1 MAYSPGLMEALPF
14 IRCYSFVERIALA
27 FSPANA
33 ADLLKRAVP
42 SRAPRSV
49 PGVVPPPKRLTI
61 DPCDVCAVLG
71 LERELGVGH
80 VLAQVLVRRGF
91 ADPAAARPWLAAAER
106 HEPSEFAGIE
116 DACDLVLMHVEA
128 GDRITIHGD
137 YDVDG
142 VCSTAILVGV
152 LRRLGARVDWYLPS
166 RAEDGYGLSAA
177 TVDRLAARGT
187 RLLITA
193 DCAITAVEEV
203 AAAVASGMD
212 VVVTD
217 HHTPRA
223 DGVLPDAPIVHPGVC
238 GYPCRD
244 LCAAGVAYKL
254 SAALLAA
261 AGEDPAGADAD
272 LDLVALAT
280 IADCVP
286 LRGENRRLVRAGLRA
301 IATTTRPG
309 LRALMKVSRADPARV
324 DARTVGFRL
333 APRIN
338 AAGRIER
345 ADAGLELLLTT
356 DGERAAQIADELDRL
371 NAERRHTETRILF
384 EAEAQVARLGERAA
398 YVLAGEGWHKGV
410 IGIVASRIAE
420 RHHRP
425 AVLIALPAGAAAQA
439 AHGIEGAVGGAQA
452 AGASAGAAD
461 GAAPRGTGSG
471 RSIPGFDLLA
481 GLDACAHHLLRHGG
495 HRAAAGCE
503 ILASEVD
510 AFRAAFEAHAA
521 AVLRPEDLMPSER
534 VDAVVAGDELGLA
547 LAEELELLAPFG
559 IGNPG
564 VALLLPAARFA
575 DPRTMG
581 EGKHAR
587 FTVEAGGTRA
597 GAVAFGVSKV
607 DCDGPLDATF
617 SLELNEFNG
626 SVEPRLVLRHARA
639 CAPAPI
645 AIVGEPEDYLAAALE
660 ELERPLDAVS
670 EAGATGSN
678 RPVAGAKEPAASG
691 FRDRRGGGIAGTIGA
706 LVASGEPVLV
716 VAADAI
722 LRARHLQPML
732 GGFELCS
739 HDALERDPSLAR
751 PDAHVV
757 LLDPPAGPLR
767 QHGKLTHLAWGP
779 AELRFA
785 EQIHERQ
792 YDLRA
797 SLTAT
802 YRALRDAGG
811 AAGEELEA
819 LLRGDPQSPRP
830 AALAGC
836 VIRVLAELSLVS
848 LDPNSRTLAVPVAQ
862 RTALERSAAFR
873 AYQQRLEDGR
883 RWLTIQTA
891 RAA

>member
-1 MAYSPGLMEALPF
+1 MPPEP
-14 IRCYSFVERIALA
+14 
-27 FSPANA
+27 
-33 ADLLKRAVP
+33 
-42 SRAPRSV
+42 PRL
-49 PGVVPPPKRLTI
+49 RI
-61 DPCDVCAVLG
+61 DPCDVDAVLA

-91 ADPAAARPWLAAAER
+91 GDPGAARAWLAAEER
-106 HEPSEFAGIE
+106 HEPSQFAGID
-116 DACDLVLMHVEA
+116 DACDLILMHVES
-128 GDRITIHGD
+128 GERITIHGD

-142 VCSTAILVGV
+142 VSSTAILVGV
-152 LRRLGARVDWYLPS
+152 LRRLGAQVDWFLPS
-166 RAEDGYGLSAA
+166 RAEDGYGLSLG
-177 TVDRLAARGT
+177 TVQRLAARGT

-203 AAAVASGMD
+203 AAAVAAGMD
-212 VVVTD
+212 VVITD

-223 DGVLPDAPIVHPGVC
+223 DGVLPDAPIVHPAVC
-238 GYPCRD
+238 GYPCVD

-254 SAALLAA
+254 AAALLGA
-261 AGEDPAGADAD
+261 AGEDPAGADSD

-280 IADCVP
+280 VADCVP

-301 IATTTRPG
+301 LATTKRPG

-324 DARTVGFRL
+324 DARAVGFRL

-338 AAGRIER
+338 AAGRLER

-356 DGERAAQIADELDRL
+356 DEERAAQIADELDRL

-384 EAEAQVARLGERAA
+384 EAEAQVAQLGERSA

-425 AVLIALPAGAAAQA
+425 AVLIALPAAPGGAEASPTAASR
-439 AHGIEGAVGGAQA
+439 GAVEVSPTAASRGAVEVSPPDA
-452 AGASAGAAD
+452 ASADAEL
-461 GAAPRGTGSG
+461 APVTGTGSG
-471 RSIPGFDLLA
+471 RSISGFDLLA
-481 GLDACAHHLLRHGG
+481 GLDACAAHLLRHGG

-503 ILASEVD
+503 ILATEVD

-521 AVLRPEDLMPSER
+521 AVLKPDDLAPHER
-534 VDAVVAGDELGLA
+534 ADAVVAGDELGLA

-559 IGNPG
+559 ISNPG
-564 VALLLPAARFA
+564 VSLLLPAARFS

-587 FTVEAGGTRA
+587 FSVAAGGVRA

-626 SVEPRLVLRHARA
+626 SVEPRLVLRHARP
-639 CAPAPI
+639 CAPPPI
-645 AIVGEPEDYLAAALE
+645 TIVGEPEDYLGAVIA
-660 ELERPLDAVS
+660 ELARPLA
-670 EAGATGSN
+670 AGAEESS
-678 RPVAGAKEPAASG
+678 RIADEPG
-691 FRDRRGGGIAGTIGA
+691 GTIRDRRGGGIAGTIGA

-716 VAADAI
+716 VAADAH
-722 LRARHLQPML
+722 LRARHLQPIL

-739 HDALERDPSLAR
+739 HEALEHDPSLAG
-751 PDAHVV
+751 AQTHVV
-757 LLDPPAGPLR
+757 LLDPPAGSVR
-767 QHGKLTHLAWGP
+767 KHGKITYLAWGP

-819 LLRGDPQSPRP
+819 MLRGDQRAPRP
-830 AALAGC
+830 AGLAGRL
-836 VIRVLAELSLVS
+836 VRVLAELHLVS
-848 LDPNSRTLAVPVAQ
+848 LDPDSRTLTVPVAE
-862 RTALERSAAFR
+862 RTALERSQAFR

-883 RWLTIQTA
+883 RWLRVQTA
-891 RAA
+891 KAA